1 MSVFLCIDKKGVSKL
16 IIKKIGW
23 VQFITYIFLFVVLTG
38 CLSTYETDSKVYV
51 AVALYIL
58 CFFPYALFWRSL
70 QVIKYPVFV
79 SIIMIFVWF
88 YGFAVGLI
96 NGNNTSYVIRN
107 FAGMST
113 YILVFP
119 LLNSNIS
126 TDKYLCI
133 IKKASKYALFISVF
147 TYIMLTYFHLDLL
160 YKIPIVNAF
169 VGRGGIGGFVQYFCR
184 ELIHVTFAYNFFL
197 FITKKRGVLTPTII
211 LLFTVYATVVVNDS
225 GGDILA
231 MGIIAIIILLTQS
244 KHLNSRAV
252 LLGVIAIVGVVV
264 LYLCSGEG
272 LLSKL
277 FSSADGGNIRRWE
290 EINYFKNNMTFWGH
304 GLGKELG
311 HAGANG
317 FNYGTEMIYLNIFH
331 KFGIFAL
338 LILVCYFSTC
348 IKAIN
353 YLTNNNDKNPDK
365 VIPLALMAYLIPSLA
380 NPMLFGVLTVVSHLL
395 AMIIIAKEENKK
407 SMLLGKY

>member
-1 MSVFLCIDKKGVSKL
+1 M
-16 IIKKIGW
+16 GW
-23 VQFITYIFLFVVLTG
+23 IQFITCIFLFVVLTG
-38 CLSTYETDSKVYV
+38 CLSTYESDSHVYI

-58 CFFPYALFWRSL
+58 CFLPYVLLWKSL

-79 SIIMIFVWF
+79 SIIMIFVWI
-88 YGFAVGLI
+88 YGFIWGLI
-96 NGNNTSYVIRN
+96 NENNTSYVIRN

-119 LLNSNIS
+119 LLNSKIS
-126 TDKYLCI
+126 TDRYLCI
-133 IKKASKYALFISVF
+133 IKKASKYALFISIF
-147 TYIMLTYFHLDLL
+147 TYVMLTYFHFDLL
-160 YKIPIVNAF
+160 HKIPIVNAF

-197 FITKKRGVLTPTII
+197 FISKKRGVLKPTIM
-211 LLFTVYATVVVNDS
+211 LLFTLYATLVVNDS
-225 GGDILA
+225 RGDILA

-252 LLGVIAIVGVVV
+252 ILGIIAIAGVVV
-264 LYLCSGEG
+264 LYLYSGEG

-290 EINYFKNNMTFWGH
+290 EINYFKNNMTFFGY

-311 HAGANG
+311 DAGADG

-331 KFGIFAL
+331 KFGVFAL
-338 LILVCYFSTC
+338 LILACYFGTC

-353 YLTNNNDKNPDK
+353 YLANNNDKNPDR

-380 NPMLFGVLTVVSHLL
+380 NPMLFGVLTVVLHLL
-395 AMIIIAKEENKK
+395 AMIIIAKEENRK
-407 SMLLGKY
+407 SMFLGGS